1 MKRLFVIAA
10 AAGALLAPA
19 IASADQSG
27 AWKLSV
33 KVGDMTIPVT
43 CNFTQSGAALS
54 GTCARSDAPEAPAAT
69 TGTVDGSAIKFAY
82 DVKFQDMPLH
92 VAYTGAVQGDG
103 SLTGTID
110 VAGQT
115 GTFTGTK

>member
-10 AAGALLAPA
+10 TAAALLAPA
-19 IASADQSG
+19 IASADESG

-43 CNFTQSGAALS
+43 CNFTQSGNALS
-54 GTCARSDAPEAPAAT
+54 GTCARSDAQEAPAAT
-69 TGTVDGSAIKFAY
+69 TGTVNGSAIAFAY

-92 VAYTGAVQGDG
+92 VAYTGAVQADG
-103 SLTGTID
+103 SISGSLD